1 MALGDRRRWGNTIAV
16 IVILSVIVIL
26 LVVVI
31 LSAILILS
39 VMAILPVMAILSV
52 IVVLSDSSMIT
63 IVSFYRD
70 SAPVLYNWMMR

>member
-26 LVVVI
+26 LVIVILSAIQI

-39 VMAILPVMAILSV
+39 VMAILSV
-52 IVVLSDSSMIT
+52 IVVLSDSSMII
-63 IVSFYRD
+63 IVSFYCD
-70 SAPVLYNWMMR
+70 SASVLSNWVMR

>member
-31 LSAILILS
+31 LSVILILS
-39 VMAILPVMAILSV
+39 ALLILSVMAILSV
-52 IVVLSDSSMIT
+52 IVVLSDSSMII
-63 IVSFYRD
+63 IVSFYND
-70 SAPVLYNWMMR
+70 SAPVLSNWVMR